1 MIDAPSYEIFTHSF
15 SFSLRQTHKRE
26 ICCQQTNRQNFAK
39 IFTTG
44 WFESSGLFHLP
55 LSFSPETN
63 VKVTAMAM
71 SPVCGFARDNLSQRF
86 GRDIGAPWRLQ
97 QEIHVMGQEEVY
109 FWFYLAHINMY
120 YMSCSC
126 HLQMILSKIMY
137 LRIITFVSKREL
149 LQKKPSSET
158 WKKRG

>member
-1 MIDAPSYEIFTHSF
+1 MRYLPTL
-15 SFSLRQTHKRE
+15 SLFLSDKLTSERSAANKYTKF
-26 ICCQQTNRQNFAK
+26 CN

-44 WFESSGLFHLP
+44 WFETSGLFYLS

-63 VKVTAMAM
+63 VNVTAMAM

-86 GRDIGAPWRLQ
+86 GRDIGALWRLQ

-126 HLQMILSKIMY
+126 HPQIILTKIMY
-137 LRIITFVSKREL
+137 LRITTF
-149 LQKKPSSET
+149 
-158 WKKRG
+158 

>member
-71 SPVCGFARDNLSQRF
+71 SPVCGFARDNLSQRL

-97 QEIHVMGQEEVY
+97 QEIHGPGGSIFLVLSY
-109 FWFYLAHINMY
+109 TYLHVLHTIFSKNM
-120 YMSCSC
+120 
-126 HLQMILSKIMY
+126 HF
-137 LRIITFVSKREL
+137 RITIF
-149 LQKKPSSET
+149 
-158 WKKRG
+158 